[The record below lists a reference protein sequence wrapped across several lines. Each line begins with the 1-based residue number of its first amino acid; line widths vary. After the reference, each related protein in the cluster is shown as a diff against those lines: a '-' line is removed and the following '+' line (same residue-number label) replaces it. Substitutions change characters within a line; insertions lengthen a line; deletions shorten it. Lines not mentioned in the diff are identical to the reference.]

1 MDNLKY
7 AIEGILF
14 AAGEPVK
21 AAKLAVVLNTDINNI
36 TNAVTDL
43 RSEYDVNRRGFSII
57 DINEGYQICSR
68 PEYYA
73 YIQEILGEQ
82 RNQPLSNAAMEAL
95 AIIAYKQPIT
105 RGMVEK
111 IRGVNSDGCIN
122 RLYERGLID
131 ECGRLDAPGRPI
143 LYKTTDTFLRCF
155 GLATPKDLPE
165 LDFKKLGLK
174 GTEEEEQPSQ
184 ENVTEGEK
192 PPQENVTEEEQSS
205 QISGN
210 EADAGENDKSI
221 SEAKDNEVSNEVC
234 SKEQVK
240 AIEEN

>member
-1 MDNLKY
+1 MKNIKY

-21 AAKLAVVLNTDINNI
+21 ASKLAVVLDTDINTV

-43 RSEYDVNRRGFSII
+43 KTEYDLNKRGFNII
-57 DINEGYQICSR
+57 DINDGYQICSR
-68 PEYYA
+68 PEYYV

-95 AIIAYKQPIT
+95 AIVAYKQPVT
-105 RGMVEK
+105 RGMIEK
-111 IRGVNSDGCIN
+111 IRGINSDGCVN

-155 GLATPKDLPE
+155 GISTPDELPE
-165 LDFKKLGLK
+165 IDFKNLGINISPEVDPDQVTLD
-174 GTEEEEQPSQ
+174 EIENSEEQ
-184 ENVTEGEK
+184 
-192 PPQENVTEEEQSS
+192 
-205 QISGN
+205 
-210 EADAGENDKSI
+210 
-221 SEAKDNEVSNEVC
+221 
-234 SKEQVK
+234 
-240 AIEEN
+240 

>member
-1 MDNLKY
+1 MENIKY

-21 AAKLAVVLNTDINNI
+21 ASKLAVVLDTDINAI
-36 TNAVTDL
+36 TNAVTEL
-43 RSEYDVNRRGFSII
+43 KAEYDLNKRGFNII

-68 PEYYA
+68 PEYYV

-95 AIIAYKQPIT
+95 AIVAYKQPVT
-105 RGMVEK
+105 RGMIEK
-111 IRGVNSDGCIN
+111 IRGVNSDGCVN

-155 GLATPKDLPE
+155 GISTPDELPE
-165 LDFKKLGLK
+165 IDFKNLGLNMSPEVDPNQV
-174 GTEEEEQPSQ
+174 TLDEVENSEEQ
-184 ENVTEGEK
+184 
-192 PPQENVTEEEQSS
+192 
-205 QISGN
+205 
-210 EADAGENDKSI
+210 
-221 SEAKDNEVSNEVC
+221 
-234 SKEQVK
+234 
-240 AIEEN
+240 

>member
-1 MDNLKY
+1 MKNIKY

-21 AAKLAVVLNTDINNI
+21 ASKLAVVLDTDINAI
-36 TNAVTDL
+36 TNAVTEL
-43 RSEYDVNRRGFSII
+43 KVEYDLNKRGFNII

-68 PEYYA
+68 PEYYV

-95 AIIAYKQPIT
+95 AIVAYKQPVT
-105 RGMVEK
+105 RGMIEK
-111 IRGVNSDGCIN
+111 IRGVNSDGCVN

-155 GLATPKDLPE
+155 GISTPDELPE
-165 LDFKKLGLK
+165 IDFKNLGLNMSPEVDPNQV
-174 GTEEEEQPSQ
+174 TLDEVENSEEQ
-184 ENVTEGEK
+184 
-192 PPQENVTEEEQSS
+192 
-205 QISGN
+205 
-210 EADAGENDKSI
+210 
-221 SEAKDNEVSNEVC
+221 
-234 SKEQVK
+234 
-240 AIEEN
+240 